1 MKKSRK
7 CGSLLESLSEYV
19 DGELGDALC
28 EEIERH
34 MADCDNC
41 RIVVDTFKK
50 TISLYQETSAK
61 TTIPMGV
68 RERLFHRLDLD
79 DFTQQENSL

>member
-1 MKKSRK
+1 MKKTHN
-7 CGSLLESLSEYV
+7 CGSLLDSLSDYV
-19 DGELGDALC
+19 DGELEDAIC

-34 MADCDNC
+34 MADCTNC

-50 TISLYQETSAK
+50 TISLYQETTEK

-68 RERLFHRLDLD
+68 RERLFHRLELD
-79 DFTQQENSL
+79 DFIQKEN